1 MSAEHGETGNGGES
15 GSAKPSLRPYAFI
28 ATFGAV
34 SMLMDVVYQ
43 AALSVQGPL
52 LASLG
57 ATALVVGVV
66 SGLGEAT
73 ALVGRL
79 LSGPL
84 ADRTGR
90 YWLLAILGYAATAV
104 AVPAMGFIG
113 SLAGVSALVVF
124 ERFGK
129 SLRTPSRDA
138 MLSHAASAVGTGKGF
153 ALHEVLDQIGA
164 FAGPLATS
172 ALLSATA
179 GDYRVALGVMIVP
192 GLAAVVVLLCL
203 KRRVPDP
210 ARYEEASEGVADAG
224 ASSPSSSAVV
234 SGDARRSEAALDGAG
249 RRGDVPATAR
259 ALPPEFWRYTLTCG
273 IVLAGVAT
281 FGVQSYHMVSSGLLP
296 DAGVPLL
303 YALAMAV
310 DAVFAWLT
318 GAAFDRKGPRVL
330 LALPIVCAVIPV
342 FAYAGSVWMVVVGV
356 VLWGAALG
364 IQESTMRAAVAGMVP
379 PGRRATAYGLFSVAI
394 GVGGL
399 VGGVVAGAL
408 YDVSVFALMVYAVVV
423 EAIAFALLWKTVRR

>member
-1 MSAEHGETGNGGES
+1 MPG
-15 GSAKPSLRPYAFI
+15 LRPYAFI

-34 SMLMDVVYQ
+34 SMLMDIVYQ

-79 LSGPL
+79 FSGPL

-90 YWLLAILGYAATAV
+90 YWLLAIFGYAATAV
-104 AVPAMGFIG
+104 AVPAMGFVG
-113 SLAGVSALVVF
+113 SLVGVSTLVVF

-172 ALLSATA
+172 ALLSVTA

-192 GLAAVVVLLCL
+192 GLAAIAVLLRL
-203 KRRVPDP
+203 KHRVPDP
-210 ARYEEASEGVADAG
+210 ASYEMDSRASADAAIP
-224 ASSPSSSAVV
+224 ASSAETAVV
-234 SGDARRSEAALDGAG
+234 DDASRRKGAEVG
-249 RRGDVPATAR
+249 KSRRDDVSATAR
-259 ALPPEFWRYTLTCG
+259 ALPAEFWRYTLMCG

-318 GAAFDRKGPRVL
+318 GAAFDRKGARVL
-330 LALPIVCAVIPV
+330 LVLPVVCAAIPV

-379 PGRRATAYGLFSVAI
+379 PNRRATAYGLFSVAI
-394 GVGGL
+394 GIGGL

-408 YDVSVFALMVYAVVV
+408 YDFSVPALMVYTVAVEV
-423 EAIAFALLWKTVRR
+423 IAFVMLWKTVRR